1 MPPESK
7 FEPVQASAKSLGLA
21 KWPGG
26 ILLRAMFVL
35 GVLIGF
41 VEGVVRFTAPDVL
54 PRSLG
59 SNQYQF
65 EIKWYRL
72 EEFVQERGGVDIL
85 IMGSSVT
92 NTGFIPEEIA
102 AALESEF
109 GEVRVFNFGVEGF
122 TVNLTA
128 QIIEEVIQTTHPKV
142 ILFSTE
148 VRDYSDQ
155 VARGTTR
162 RVMSSPWIQH
172 IGGEES
178 IEGWLADNSL
188 FYNYFLGLRNWTR
201 PDYGLQREKIIT
213 RSASAHPDGY
223 EPDKGVVHLTPPD
236 PDEPGH
242 QSMLDLFENYEIAP
256 ERLASLEKI
265 LAVGEEY
272 GVLIITAEF
281 PVAPEFYLFFG
292 DGEADHQ
299 LFVQTVED
307 TVTRYNSYF
316 IPAIPAEDMPSRG
329 HSDYT
334 HINDFGAKVYSQYIG
349 EALMKLFL
357 QENINFVG
365 GGK

>member
-1 MPPESK
+1 MSIETKNKSPETTGR
-7 FEPVQASAKSLGLA
+7 SLALA

-26 ILLRAMFVL
+26 ILLRTILIL
-35 GVLIGF
+35 GTLIGF
-41 VEGVVRFTAPDVL
+41 IEGVLRFTAPDVL

-72 EEFVQERGGVDIL
+72 EEFVRERGGVDIL
-85 IMGSSVT
+85 IMGSSVA
-92 NTGFIPEEIA
+92 NTGFIPEEIT

-109 GEVRVFNFGVEGF
+109 GEVRIFNFGVEGF

-128 QIIEEVIQTTHPKV
+128 QIIEKVIRTTRPKV

-155 VARGTTR
+155 VARGTSR
-162 RVMSSPWIQH
+162 RVLSSPWIQH

-178 IEGWLADNSL
+178 NEGWLADNSL
-188 FYNYFLGLRNWTR
+188 FYNYFLGLRNWTQ

-213 RSASAHPDGY
+213 RSASAQPDGY
-223 EPDKGVVHLTPPD
+223 EPDKGVVYLTPPD

-242 QSMLDLFENYEIAP
+242 QSMLELFENYEIAP

-272 GVLIITAEF
+272 GVLIVTAEF

-299 LFVQTVED
+299 LFVQTVEN

-334 HINDFGAKVYSQYIG
+334 HINDIGAKVYSQYIG
-349 EALMKLFL
+349 KALMKLFL

-365 GGK
+365 AGK